1 MSSPQSSTFV
11 ETGFGPVADAFLNT
25 ISDDTSTGAALS
37 IWMDGAPVV
46 EISAGTANRN
56 TGQPFGPD
64 TLATV
69 YSCTKGL
76 ATIVVGRLIQDGRLP
91 SLDTPITAVWPEFGA
106 HGKGAATIGD
116 ALAHRAG
123 IPAPRAEVDPVAAF
137 DELAVADLLAAQ
149 EPLWEVPRH
158 HNYHAITHGSI
169 TGKLVRIATG
179 RTLGTVFREEV
190 AAPLGADT
198 WIGLPQEEDDRVAW
212 VVDQTAPAA
221 PDPELDAETA
231 YWADRIGGF
240 IGALPLGESAG
251 VAPFYRHELSGSG
264 GTSTASG
271 LARIYSATVVDTN
284 GVRLLEPETVEA
296 LRAERSSGAPYFVTG
311 PAPYQ
316 SFGAGFMIRSDWD
329 PYLSASSFGH
339 DGAGGQV
346 AFADIDARLGFAYV
360 TNEWGDWQRGISVT
374 RALADV
380 LG

>member
-1 MSSPQSSTFV
+1 MSLSQSSTLV
-11 ETGFGPVADAFLNT
+11 ETGFGPVADAFAKT
-25 ISDDTSTGAALS
+25 ISDNTSTGASLS
-37 IWMDGAPVV
+37 IWIDGAPVV
-46 EISAGTANRN
+46 EIAAGTANRK
-56 TGQPFGPD
+56 TRQPFGLD

-76 ATIVVGRLIQDGRLP
+76 ATIVVGRLLQDGRLP

-123 IPAPRAEVDPVAAF
+123 VPAPRAEVDPVAAL
-137 DELAVADLLAAQ
+137 DELWVADLLAAQ
-149 EPLWEVPRH
+149 EPLWDVPKH

-169 TGKLVRIATG
+169 TGKLVHNATG
-179 RTLGTVFREEV
+179 QSLGTVFRREIAE
-190 AAPLGADT
+190 PLGADT
-198 WIGLPQEEDDRVAW
+198 WIGLPEEEDGRVAW
-212 VVDQTAPAA
+212 IVDETTPPA
-221 PDPELDAETA
+221 PDPEVDRDTA
-231 YWADRIGGF
+231 YWAERIGGF
-240 IGALPLGESAG
+240 LGPLPLRGA
-251 VAPFYRHELSGSG
+251 VDVPPFHRYELSGVS

-284 GVRLLEPETVEA
+284 GVRLLEPGTVEA
-296 LRAERSSGAPYFVTG
+296 LRAERSSGVPYFVTG

-316 SFGAGFMIRSDWD
+316 SFGAGFMIQSDWD
-329 PYLSASSFGH
+329 PYLSARSFGH

-346 AFADIDARLGFAYV
+346 AFADIDAKLGFAYV
-360 TNEWGDWQRGISVT
+360 TNEWGDWQRGIAVT

>member
-1 MSSPQSSTFV
+1 MSLSQSSTFV
-11 ETGFGPVADAFLNT
+11 ETGFGPVADAFLST

-37 IWMDGAPVV
+37 IWMDGTPVV
-46 EISAGTANRN
+46 EMSAGTANRN

-91 SLDTPITAVWPEFGA
+91 SLDTPITSVWPEFGA

-123 IPAPRAEVDPVAAF
+123 VPAPRADIDPAAGL

-149 EPLWEVPRH
+149 VPLWEVPKH

-169 TGKLVRIATG
+169 TGKLVRNATG
-179 RTLGTVFREEV
+179 QTLGTVFRREIAV
-190 AAPLGADT
+190 PLAADT
-198 WIGLPQEEDDRVAW
+198 WIGLPEEEDERVAW
-212 VVDQTAPAA
+212 IVDETTQPA
-221 PDPELDAETA
+221 PDSALDPETL
-231 YWADRIGGF
+231 YWAERIGGF
-240 IGALPLGESAG
+240 LGPLPLRSSTD
-251 VAPFYRHELSGSG
+251 VDPFHRYELSGVS

-271 LARIYSATVVDTN
+271 LARIYSSTVVETN
-284 GVRLLEPETVEA
+284 GVRLLEPQTVDD
-296 LRAERSSGAPYFVTG
+296 LRASRSSGAPYFVTG

-316 SFGAGFMIRSDWD
+316 SFGAGFMIPSDWD

-346 AFADIDARLGFAYV
+346 AFADIDAKLGFAYV
-360 TNEWGDWQRGISVT
+360 TNEWGDWQRGIAVT
-374 RALADV
+374 RALAHV